1 MNIKIKMPDFG
12 TTSSDVTVL
21 RWLVEPGQRIERG
34 QPLMEIETDK
44 STMEVESIVSGV
56 VRELLVDCGQSIEAG
71 VVIVIIEVETS
82 SADSPLAETPTTAA
96 DPAISVQDQSKASAN
111 PASQTSSRSGSLFS
125 RNRAQKPADGNDSQN
140 KPS

>member
-44 STMEVESIVSGV
+44 STMEVESIASGV
-56 VRELLVDCGQSIEAG
+56 VREFLFDCGQSIEAG
-71 VVIVIIEVETS
+71 EVFVIIEVETS
-82 SADSPLAETPTTAA
+82 SADSPSTDTPTTAV
-96 DPAISVQDQSKASAN
+96 DPSETAHDQSKTSAN
-111 PASQTSSRSGSLFS
+111 PAIMPPRGGTLFS
-125 RNRAQKPADGNDSQN
+125 RNRAQKSAEGNDSQT
-140 KPS
+140 KPL

>member
-1 MNIKIKMPDFG
+1 MHIKIKMPDFG

-56 VRELLVDCGQSIEAG
+56 VRKLLVDCGQSIEAG

-111 PASQTSSRSGSLFS
+111 PAVRTPPRGGTLFS
-125 RNRAQKPADGNDSQN
+125 RNRAQKSADGKDSQN

>member
-12 TTSSDVTVL
+12 TTSPDVTVL
-21 RWLVEPGQRIERG
+21 RWLVGPGQRIERG

-56 VRELLVDCGQSIEAG
+56 LTEFLVECGQSIEAG
-71 VVIVIIEVETS
+71 AVIAIIEVENS
-82 SADSPLAETPTTAA
+82 SADSPSTDTPAA
-96 DPAISVQDQSKASAN
+96 PADLTGPAHERSSTSAI
-111 PASQTSSRSGSLFS
+111 PIMRTPRGGTLFS
-125 RNRAQKPADGNDSQN
+125 RNRAQKLAEGNDSQI

>member
-56 VRELLVDCGQSIEAG
+56 VREFLVGCGQSIQAG
-71 VVIVIIEVETS
+71 EVIVIVEVETS
-82 SADSPLAETPTTAA
+82 SADSPSTDTPTTAA
-96 DPAISVQDQSKASAN
+96 DLPDSPRDHSKTSAN
-111 PASQTSSRSGSLFS
+111 PAMQTPSRGGTLFS
-125 RNRAQKPADGNDSQN
+125 RNRAQKSGEARDSQT

>member
-1 MNIKIKMPDFG
+1 MPDFG

-56 VRELLVDCGQSIEAG
+56 VREFLFDCGQSIEAG
-71 VVIVIIEVETS
+71 EVFVIIEVESS
-82 SADSPLAETPTTAA
+82 SADSPSTDTPTTAA
-96 DPAISVQDQSKASAN
+96 DPSETAHDQSKTSVKPDTRT
-111 PASQTSSRSGSLFS
+111 PARGGTLFS
-125 RNRAQKPADGNDSQN
+125 RNRAHKSAEGNDSQT
-140 KPS
+140 KPL